1 MSGLGP
7 LRIVQDAVT
16 RIMADGGDVFFPD
29 ERVSADLAL
38 RGVNIDAANQCRMDD
53 ICGSLEVGKY
63 ADLTVLEKD
72 PTKVDPMN
80 IESIKVSETW
90 LAGEQRVGA

>member
-1 MSGLGP
+1 
-7 LRIVQDAVT
+7 
-16 RIMADGGDVFFPD
+16 
-29 ERVSADLAL
+29 
-38 RGVNIDAANQCRMDD
+38 MDD
-53 ICGSLEVGKY
+53 ICGSLEFGKY

-90 LAGEQRVGA
+90 LDGEQRVGA